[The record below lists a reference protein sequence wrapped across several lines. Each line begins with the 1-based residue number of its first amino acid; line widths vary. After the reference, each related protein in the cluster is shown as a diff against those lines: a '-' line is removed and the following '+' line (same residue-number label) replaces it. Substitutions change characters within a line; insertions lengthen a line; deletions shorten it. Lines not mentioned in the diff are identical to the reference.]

1 VNPDAAVETPPLSLR
16 LLTGSGLPRWGMELQ
31 RWYNAGQ
38 PQTLQLAQILLYTN
52 AVIELLQG
60 LFGGAGGL
68 LWLVIVGGQ
77 VFAAHGIANGQKV
90 GYRTGIVFAFLP
102 VAFLTFLLVRYR
114 VVPTDV
120 FNLLFMIALIAALL
134 HPQSREYQRIWFK

>member
-1 VNPDAAVETPPLSLR
+1 
-16 LLTGSGLPRWGMELQ
+16 
-31 RWYNAGQ
+31 
-38 PQTLQLAQILLYTN
+38 
-52 AVIELLQG
+52 
-60 LFGGAGGL
+60 
-68 LWLVIVGGQ
+68 
-77 VFAAHGIANGQKV
+77 
-90 GYRTGIVFAFLP
+90 